1 MLELVHDSWMEI
13 GVKLYTNPSQRE
25 VFRNRV
31 FSGEAVMSVW
41 SGLEN
46 GLPTADMSPDEL
58 APTRQHQLQ
67 WPRWGQYF
75 ETAGNAGEP
84 PDMAVVRD
92 LAALN
97 DAWRRGRNSEER
109 ERTWRRMLDI
119 HADQVFTIGILNGVL
134 QPVVIND
141 HLRNLPVEGIYN
153 WNPGAYFGIYRPDT
167 FWFTEARRA
176 PAQ

>member
-1 MLELVHDSWMEI
+1 
-13 GVKLYTNPSQRE
+13 
-25 VFRNRV
+25 
-31 FSGEAVMSVW
+31 W

-46 GLPTADMSPDEL
+46 GVPTADMSPGEL

-84 PDMAVVRD
+84 PDMAIVRD
-92 LAALN
+92 LVALN
-97 DAWRRGRNSEER
+97 DAWRRGRNTEER
-109 ERTWRRMLDI
+109 ERIWHRMLTI
-119 HADQVFTIGILNGVL
+119 HAEQVFTIGILNGVL

-141 HLRNLPVEGIYN
+141 HLRNVPAEGIYN
-153 WNPGAYFGIYRPDT
+153 WDPGAYFGIYGPDT